1 MNFFT
6 RLKYKLKRIYYSYS
20 VGDYMRV
27 SYLSPRQVV
36 LVTTRFNGKDNVI
49 PVDWHIPL
57 SFSPKLYAVC
67 LENSNYT
74 SEMIS
79 SSGCFAVN
87 FVSSELEEKVLQCGK
102 ISGRENDKFALTGLQ
117 KTDAQKI
124 NAPILNDSIGFL
136 ECELMNKIVTG
147 DHTLFIGKVL
157 TEKEA
162 GKFKRLFHTTS

>member
-1 MNFFT
+1 MNFFKK
-6 RLKYKLKRIYYSYS
+6 LKYKLKRIYYSYS

-27 SYLSPRQVV
+27 SYLSPKQVV
-36 LVTTRFNGKDNVI
+36 LVTSRFNGKDNVI

-67 LENSNYT
+67 LESNNFT

-87 FVSSELEEKVLQCGK
+87 FISSEQEEKVLQCGR
-102 ISGRENDKFALTGLQ
+102 ISGREIDKFALTGLQ
-117 KTDAQKI
+117 KIEAAKI
-124 NAPILNDSIGFL
+124 NAPILKESIGYL
-136 ECELMNKIVTG
+136 ECKLAEKIVTG

-157 TEKEA
+157 AEKESLNV
-162 GKFKRLFHTTS
+162 KTIFHTTN